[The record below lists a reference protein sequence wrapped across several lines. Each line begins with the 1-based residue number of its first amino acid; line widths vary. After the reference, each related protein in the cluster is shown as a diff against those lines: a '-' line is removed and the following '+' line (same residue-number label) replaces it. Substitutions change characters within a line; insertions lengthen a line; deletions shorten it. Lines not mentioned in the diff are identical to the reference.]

1 MSGLGMVT
9 YREQKENKYTSAAE
23 VSTKS
28 FRKFRKEAIDSP
40 SPDMGVTGTAHG
52 PTNKEPMETLNKI
65 ETNPPIKKKKR

>member
-9 YREQKENKYTSAAE
+9 YKEQKENKYTSAAE
-23 VSTKS
+23 VSRKS
-28 FRKFRKEAIDSP
+28 FRHFRKEAIDSP

-65 ETNPPIKKKKR
+65 ETNPTIKKKKK